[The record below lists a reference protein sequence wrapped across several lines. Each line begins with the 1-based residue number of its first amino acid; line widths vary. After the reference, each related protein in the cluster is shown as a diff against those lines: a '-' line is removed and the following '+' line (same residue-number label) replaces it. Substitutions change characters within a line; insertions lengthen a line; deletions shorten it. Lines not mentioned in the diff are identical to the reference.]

1 MKPKISLVTL
11 GVRNFD
17 RSFDF
22 YRKGLG
28 FELHN
33 YTDGDDFAMFKLEGT
48 WLSLFPRD
56 RLAEDAG
63 VPDQSSGFPG
73 FSLAHNVKSPAEA
86 DAVFAAAVACGG
98 RLQPLHGSHLSAAPD
113 HKAVIGA
120 KSSEAGCGRKVAL
133 RLPPPASGQERQSN
147 SVAEGSWVSCATV
160 ASARQDSADFKSS
173 AWTSS
178 RVSARAQ
185 RSASSARRR

>member
-73 FSLAHNVKSPAEA
+73 FSLAHNVKSPADA
-86 DAVFAAAVACGG
+86 DAVFAAAVACGA
-98 RLQPLHGSHLSAAPD
+98 RPVKAPQEVFWGGYSGYFAD
-113 HKAVIGA
+113 PDGFLW
-120 KSSEAGCGRKVAL
+120 EVAYNPFTDL
-133 RLPPPASGQERQSN
+133 
-147 SVAEGSWVSCATV
+147 T
-160 ASARQDSADFKSS
+160 
-173 AWTSS
+173 
-178 RVSARAQ
+178 
-185 RSASSARRR
+185 